1 MKYISI
7 TSAQSTYAVF
17 VTRDSAEEV
26 EATIVPAFALTDTG
40 ATTALIP
47 SQVIGDARLIP
58 VESDEKREFKTFY
71 FGNDPLSF
79 IQQYQLKLREEKAQT
94 VKEAES
100 QKSSKAVKAK

>member
-7 TSAQSTYAVF
+7 TTAQSTYAVF
-17 VTRDSAEEV
+17 VARDSAEEV

-40 ATTALIP
+40 VTTALIP

-58 VESDEKREFKTFY
+58 VESDDKREFKTFY

-79 IQQYQLKLREEKAQT
+79 IQQYHLKLREDKLQAAR
-94 VKEAES
+94 EAEN

>member
-7 TSAQSTYAVF
+7 APAHSTYAVF

-40 ATTALIP
+40 VTAALMP

-79 IQQYQLKLREEKAQT
+79 IQQYQLKLREEKAQAARD
-94 VKEAES
+94 AES
-100 QKSSKAVKAK
+100 QKIGKAVRAK

>member
-7 TSAQSTYAVF
+7 ATAQNTYAVF

-40 ATTALIP
+40 ASTALIP

-58 VESDEKREFKTFY
+58 VESDEKREFKTYY
-71 FGNDPLSF
+71 FGNDPLTF
-79 IQQYQLKLREEKAQT
+79 IQQYQLKLREEKAQAA
-94 VKEAES
+94 KDAETLKPAKAG
-100 QKSSKAVKAK
+100 KSK